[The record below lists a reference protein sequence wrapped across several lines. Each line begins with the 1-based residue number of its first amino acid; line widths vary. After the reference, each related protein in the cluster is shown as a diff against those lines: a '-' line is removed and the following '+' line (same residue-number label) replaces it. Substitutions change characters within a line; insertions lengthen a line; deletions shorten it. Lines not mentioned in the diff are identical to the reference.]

1 MMNWTPIDLPF
12 LVEKARVKY
21 GDLIEFWQAQ
31 TTVDAAGFTQGM
43 ERSSATLAQAQL
55 SWIDSDLCDMLES
68 VCQDVPD
75 WSPAACIPSPV
86 GFAGFEKPF
95 FTVPYESAADNS
107 VFELPVRALSWLQ
120 VGEGLEISC
129 WVAAVDIPPEHRSP
143 FRSDLV
149 LESATTLTVGVN
161 DVLDGAQRIEV
172 RATAEGPQ
180 GPYKRSGKACL
191 AVAGSMFLLM
201 TQPRVVS
208 DEESDPVRVRKRG
221 VGPRGEAVRVPVR
234 VSVKSLVVR
243 DSSGDG
249 GGDSRRGKATS
260 RWWVRGH
267 WRQQAWGKGRKL
279 RKPVWI
285 APHTAGAVGVEVDDR
300 PSVQVFRNE

>member
-1 MMNWTPIDLPF
+1 MSWTPLDLPF
-12 LVEKARVKY
+12 LVEKSRVKY
-21 GDLIEFWQAQ
+21 DDLIGFWESQ
-31 TTVDAAGFTQGM
+31 TTVDAAGFTQRM
-43 ERSSATLAQAQL
+43 ERASATLAQAQL
-55 SWIDSDLCDMLES
+55 SWIDTDLCDMLES

-75 WSPAACIPSPV
+75 WSPAACIPGPV

-95 FTVPYESAADNS
+95 FTVPYESASDNS
-107 VFELPVRALSWLQ
+107 IFKVTVRALSWLQ

-129 WVAAVDIPPEHRSP
+129 WVAAGDIPTEHRSP
-143 FRSDLV
+143 LRSGLA
-149 LESATTLTVGVN
+149 LESATTLTVGVH

-172 RATAEGPQ
+172 AETTEGPQ
-180 GPYKRSGKACL
+180 GPYRRAGEVCV

-208 DEESDPVRVRKRG
+208 DEESEPVRVRKRG
-221 VGPRGEAVRVPVR
+221 AGPRGEVVRVPVR

-243 DSSGDG
+243 DSVG
-249 GGDSRRGKATS
+249 GGGGGSRRGKATS

-300 PSVQVFRNE
+300 PSVQVFRDE